1 MPSLTLKVRSCNHG
15 LATFG
20 LASFLSDTH
29 HHSVE
34 PVIELGSMAAIV
46 IRVGDFDVAMVG
58 ALLNAGVSIVGP
70 RLWCPS
76 YKVP

>member
-1 MPSLTLKVRSCNHG
+1 
-15 LATFG
+15 
-20 LASFLSDTH
+20 
-29 HHSVE
+29 
-34 PVIELGSMAAIV
+34 MAAIV

-70 RLWCPS
+70 RRWCPS